1 MKKIILLILFA
12 LPLSGQIKFERG
24 EGLFWADSLWGVND
38 TLVVIDSTFGA
49 DTVVVIDSIV
59 GHNSSKIALGQ
70 AYEWMI
76 LTVIDTG
83 ATYTDSARI
92 LFPTYKLVK
101 KASIDGQTY
110 PLSVTWRPIPFIRD
124 SVWAV
129 SRLIPSGGLVQ
140 TYQVYVANCDSIQI
154 VLDNVE
160 SVTNR
165 VWWFQAVFSR
175 KK

>member
-1 MKKIILLILFA
+1 MKIIARILLTLFLCIPLLGQD
-12 LPLSGQIKFERG
+12 LPITMDKG
-24 EGLFWADSLWGVND
+24 EGFFWSDSLWGVND
-38 TLVVIDSTFGA
+38 TLITIDSTFGA

-70 AYEWMI
+70 VYEWMTI
-76 LTVIDTG
+76 TVIDTG
-83 ATYTDSARI
+83 DTYTDSARV
-92 LFPTYKLVK
+92 LYPTYKMVK
-101 KASIDGQTY
+101 GADY
-110 PLSVTWRPIPFIRD
+110 PSSTTWIPVPYIRD
-124 SVWAV
+124 SSWTNTQP
-129 SRLIPSGGLVQ
+129 IPNNGSVK

-175 KK
+175 K